1 MKLCTLLL
9 GLLAT
14 TSLPAAEN
22 YVETVAGTG
31 SSQLNIQE
39 GSVKDFN
46 IADPFGVEFGPDG
59 RLYVTEVGNHRV
71 IAVDLKSGKA
81 ETIAGTG
88 KKGYG
93 GDRGLA
99 TKADLNEPY
108 EVRFDC
114 AGNIYFVEMMNN
126 IIRKIDAKT
135 GIIQTI
141 AGTGEKGYS
150 GDGGKAIDATFNRPH
165 SIVLDTE
172 SKHLYIADIGNH
184 RIRRINLMTGI
195 ITGFAGNGEKKLP
208 RHGTKVSPD
217 VPMIGPRA
225 LYITNRTLWVALRE
239 GHSVW
244 KINLDTNVISR
255 VSGTGKKGF
264 SGDGGDPLKGTY
276 HGPKGIVVDA
286 KEENIYVVDTE
297 NQAIRRIDL
306 VNNRL
311 TSHAGYGPQGKG
323 FRSDYVKAGKAKF
336 GRPHG
341 ICIGPD
347 GWVYTGDTL
356 NHRVRRI
363 ITK

>member
-1 MKLCTLLL
+1 MTGLSLFF
-9 GLLAT
+9 GLLAVHT
-14 TSLPAAEN
+14 WLAAEN

-31 SSQLNIQE
+31 LAELNIQK

-59 RLYVTEVGNHRV
+59 RMYVTEVGNHRV
-71 IAVDLKSGKA
+71 IAVDLKSGQA

-88 KKGYG
+88 KKGYS
-93 GDRGLA
+93 GDGGLA

-108 EVRFDC
+108 EVRFDSC
-114 AGNIYFVEMMNN
+114 GNIYFVEMINN

-135 GIIQTI
+135 GVIQTI
-141 AGTGEKGYS
+141 AGTGKKGYS

-165 SIVLDTE
+165 SIVLDE
-172 SKHLYIADIGNH
+172 QKQHLYVADIGNH
-184 RIRRINLMTGI
+184 RIRRINLKTGMVD
-195 ITGFAGNGEKKLP
+195 GFAGNGERKLP
-208 RHGTKVSPD
+208 KHGSKVSPD

-244 KINLDTNVISR
+244 KIDLDTHVISQIA
-255 VSGTGKKGF
+255 GTGKKGY
-264 SGDGGDPLKGTY
+264 SGDGGDPLKGTFN
-276 HGPKGIVVDA
+276 GPKGIVVDA

-306 VNNRL
+306 VKNRL
-311 TSHAGYGPQGKG
+311 TSHAGYGPKG
-323 FRSDYVKAGKAKF
+323 RGFIGNNTPSAKAKF

-341 ICIGPD
+341 ICIGPK

-363 ITK
+363 IAK